1 MKLVEVGVY
10 VHSHVAHT
18 PEIETGKYQAASQ
31 HFWIIKM
38 ATLPVKDRMNA
49 RIGKTI
55 EDYRRYAHSFKIFC

>member
-1 MKLVEVGVY
+1 VQFAEVGVY

-18 PEIETGKYQAASQ
+18 PEMETGKNQAASK

-49 RIGKTI
+49 RIEETI
-55 EDYRRYAHSFKIFC
+55 EDYRRYARSFKIFC